1 MEKEG
6 IGLHDFI
13 LSAFRKKFGNMVVG
27 LNLLPLGH
35 ECWATV
41 IVKEKNQEIEKMARE
56 IESEFKEELG
66 RQLSIFIKVP
76 LKDRLKNM
84 LLSLW
89 K

>member
-1 MEKEG
+1 
-6 IGLHDFI
+6 
-13 LSAFRKKFGNMVVG
+13 MVVG